1 MSRKK
6 KRRLRNGKKK
16 DRKGNV
22 VNHPLLTLNLPLW
35 LGKFLSGA
43 KSAYP
48 TIEDRMRFAIELSR
62 LNVEHGTGGP
72 FGAAVFDMRDGSLCA
87 PGVNLVLATNCSVL
101 HAEIVALILAQ
112 RRVGAFDLSAEG
124 LPPYEL
130 VTSTEPCAMCLG
142 AVPWSGV
149 RRLVCG
155 ARGEDAERIGF
166 DEGDKPPAW
175 REALERRGIS
185 VVQDV
190 CRDEAVAA
198 LKDYSERSGLIY
210 NPNRFSR

>member
-1 MSRKK
+1 MLRKK

-22 VNHPLLTLNLPLW
+22 VNHSLLTLNLPLW
-35 LGKFLSGA
+35 LEKFLSGA

-48 TIEDRMRFAIELSR
+48 TIEDRMRFVIELSR
-62 LNVEHGTGGP
+62 LNVGHGTGGP

-101 HAEIVALILAQ
+101 HAEVVALILAQ
-112 RRVGAFDLSAEG
+112 HKAGLFDLSAEG
-124 LPPYEL
+124 TASYEL
-130 VTSTEPCAMCLG
+130 VTSTEPCAMCFG
-142 AVPWSGV
+142 AVQWSGI

-166 DEGDKPPAW
+166 DEGEKSSAW
-175 REALERRGIS
+175 VEGLERRGIS
-185 VVQDV
+185 VVRDV
-190 CRDEAVAA
+190 CRNEAVAV
-198 LKDYSERSGLIY
+198 LREYLESGGTIY
-210 NPNRFSR
+210 NPRR